1 MIYQHCAYQ
10 SFLFSMVRTTWEHL
24 QYDRYKE
31 HNVETFFIWLILT
44 NSNAFVVPKVNKLSN
59 QTKIIDS

>member
-44 NSNAFVVPKVNKLSN
+44 NSNEFVVPKVNK
-59 QTKIIDS
+59 